1 MSEGRGSVRKR
12 HAIKQRLSAE
22 QAECFL
28 CLEPL
33 DFSVADWRN
42 PEFVVIDEYIPVS
55 KGGDP
60 LDIANC
66 NLTHNRCNA
75 RKGNR
80 ILQKGAFA
88 KGTLGET
95 VRERPTTSRKWL

>member
-1 MSEGRGSVRKR
+1 MSQGRGSARKR

-22 QAECFL
+22 QKQCFL

-33 DFSVADWRN
+33 DFEISDWRD
-42 PEFVVIDEYIPVS
+42 PLFVVIDEYIPVS

-66 NLTHNRCNA
+66 NLAHNRCNG
-75 RKGNR
+75 RKGGR
-80 ILQKGAFA
+80 ILPRGAFA
-88 KGTLGET
+88 KDRARAAGEK
-95 VRERPTTSRKWL
+95 PKTSRKWL